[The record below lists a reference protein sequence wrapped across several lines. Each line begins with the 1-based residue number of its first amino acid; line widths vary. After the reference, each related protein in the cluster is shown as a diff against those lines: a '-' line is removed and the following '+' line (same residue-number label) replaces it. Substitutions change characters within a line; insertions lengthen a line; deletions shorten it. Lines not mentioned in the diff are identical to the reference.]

1 MDIEHT
7 SGVAPDRVSETEF
20 SSDIVAANPLLR
32 TQRLLK
38 IYGRRAVVNG
48 VDIELS
54 KGEIV
59 GLLGPNGAGKTT
71 SFYMIAGLVR
81 PDGGSVEF
89 MGEDVTQL
97 PMHRRARMGMGY
109 LP

>member
-1 MDIEHT
+1 MPVT
-7 SGVAPDRVSETEF
+7 SQ
-20 SSDIVAANPLLR
+20 SSFEPILR
-32 TQRLLK
+32 TEKLLK

-48 VDIELS
+48 VDIQLG

-81 PDGGSVEF
+81 PDGGRVTF
-89 MGEDVTQL
+89 QGEDVTDL
-97 PMHRRARMGMGY
+97 PMYKRARMGMGY